1 MNVQVRFKTRVI
13 AEAATSLRCK
23 TDTGAVYSNFC
34 SYLWPEDISLASLHD
49 ELCKLFGQSPDGDE
63 RVGFCNRGALHH
75 VLLDATAAA
84 HHREEGR
91 LQPARRWR
99 LLSCSLGSPFRDN
112 RVAEC
117 V

>member
-13 AEAATSLRCK
+13 AEAATSVRCK
-23 TDTGAVYSNFC
+23 TEDRRT
-34 SYLWPEDISLASLHD
+34 YLWPEDISLASLHV

>member
-1 MNVQVRFKTRVI
+1 MFDLEHVATCGSWSWYSGRDVLDGEFVQIRET
-13 AEAATSLRCK
+13 
-23 TDTGAVYSNFC
+23 
-34 SYLWPEDISLASLHD
+34 D
-49 ELCKLFGQSPDGDE
+49 ELMQLSRADLGL
-63 RVGFCNRGALHH
+63 V
-75 VLLDATAAA
+75 AANGVSSVEA